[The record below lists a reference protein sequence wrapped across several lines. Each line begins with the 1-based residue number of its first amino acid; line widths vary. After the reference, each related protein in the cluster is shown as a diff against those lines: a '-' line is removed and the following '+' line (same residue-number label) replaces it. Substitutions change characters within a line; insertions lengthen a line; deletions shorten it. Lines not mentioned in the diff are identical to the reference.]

1 MTIPARPIKKTKKQ
15 SGSALLWV
23 LVWLVG
29 LAAIAFFCVIRHVP
43 TLELATEGRINQAL
57 SAASATGVTAKVN
70 GYAATLTG
78 TVQNETQKRGFLA
91 LAAGTPGVKSVVDEL
106 QVSDIAVATAGDD
119 TPIVGKTIKL
129 DSETGSSA
137 LSETATSSDTSATID
152 ATAAVAVADTI
163 TTDETD
169 TAVDATDA
177 ESAEV
182 AQTLEDESAN
192 PGDTSVSDT
201 SNTDETKSAPTAV
214 DEAEVTE
221 DTQEKPADPIVATVD
236 PTLTLDIDEGTL
248 LVDGQFA
255 KTDDLN
261 LLVDQAKASLNV
273 DFVSDSTQA
282 DDNTKPATWLEPIT
296 ALVPAMAP
304 LEAPGISIVKNQIT
318 LTGLAPDQAAHDAI
332 INRALQLLGEYALVE
347 RIDIV
352 ASEPETIEKLS
363 ESIDETIAE
372 VEQSTQAAKTSNAT
386 ESTAAES
393 AAEPTVTPTPEPT
406 VKPAVDTVA
415 DSQPQV
421 STESTETSLDPGVD
435 IRRAFELLPTSKI
448 LFRSGSSILTTE
460 SQDVLDSIA
469 QLLRQFPD
477 AKMDID
483 GHTDA
488 QGDSNVNLQL
498 SQLRANAVRDY
509 LVDQG
514 ISVYRLTAYGF
525 GEGMPI
531 ATNDNPEGRALNRRI
546 EFKF

>member
-1 MTIPARPIKKTKKQ
+1 M
-15 SGSALLWV
+15 LWV

-29 LAAIAFFCVIRHVP
+29 ITAIAYFCVIRHVP

-57 SAASATGVTAKVN
+57 TAASATSVAAKVN

-106 QVSDIAVATAGDD
+106 QVSDIAVATADDD

-129 DSETGSSA
+129 DSETSSST
-137 LSETATSSDTSATID
+137 LSETASSSDTSATID
-152 ATAAVAVADTI
+152 ITGNAAVAVANTI
-163 TTDETD
+163 TTEETV
-169 TAVDATDA
+169 TAVEATEA
-177 ESAEV
+177 ESAEGTQ
-182 AQTLEDESAN
+182 ALEDESAA
-192 PGDTSVSDT
+192 SDT
-201 SNTDETKSAPTAV
+201 SNTDETKSALTAV
-214 DEAEVTE
+214 VEAEVTQ
-221 DTQEKPADPIVATVD
+221 DTPEKPAEPIVATVD
-236 PTLTLDIDEGTL
+236 PSLTLDIDEGTL
-248 LVDGQFA
+248 LVDGQVA

-261 LLVDQAKASLNV
+261 LLVDQVKASLNV

-282 DDNTKPATWLEPIT
+282 NDNTKPATWLEPIT
-296 ALVPAMAP
+296 ALVPAMAS

-318 LTGLAPDQAAHDAI
+318 LKGLAPDQTAHDAI

-372 VEQSTQAAKTSNAT
+372 VEQTTQAAQTSNTT
-386 ESTAAES
+386 ESTATES
-393 AAEPTVTPTPEPT
+393 AAEPTVTPMAEPT
-406 VKPAVDTVA
+406 VKPTVDTVA
-415 DSQPQV
+415 DA
-421 STESTETSLDPGVD
+421 STESTITETTTETSLDPGVD
-435 IRRAFELLPTSKI
+435 IRRAFELLPTSNI
-448 LFRSGSSILTTE
+448 LFRSGSSILTTD

-469 QLLRQFPD
+469 QLLRQFPN

-488 QGDSNVNLQL
+488 QGDSNINLQL

-509 LVDQG
+509 LIDQG

-531 ATNDNPEGRALNRRI
+531 ATNDNPKDEL
-546 EFKF
+546 